1 MTTTDLLL
9 SIVTSLLSRVPVLI
23 ALVLGLVLVWRTPP
37 VAARR
42 AALAALWLLLACSVA
57 EVTIQAVALWLMQ
70 QGSVARISM
79 VMSVS
84 RLVLVSVQGVALS
97 VLVWTLASSLQ
108 RARPTPEALQ

>member
-42 AALAALWLLLACSVA
+42 AALARTQDSSA
-57 EVTIQAVALWLMQ
+57 
-70 QGSVARISM
+70 ARRAA
-79 VMSVS
+79 MSVS
-84 RLVLVSVQGVALS
+84 THESSTGWRSPSSTWSRL
-97 VLVWTLASSLQ
+97 
-108 RARPTPEALQ
+108 